1 MLRTVLVVV
10 LFRHVVLRHFL
21 RAHFALVRVRSVFHS
36 AHYPRFERLSFLQQ
50 FVRAFRVG
58 ALNHGNA
65 AKIPALSPAAAAR
78 ARRFNCT
85 VSTLWLPTTTCVWR
99 AGLLRAAGLRAAFCF
114 GAFFFALNFVL
125 AVTFFAPCF
134 AFFTI
139 SVPSAAASLPP
150 APAPVIRTQDAKD
163 AARASKEV
171 QTGFACTNG
180 PGVESCGC
188 AAFAREKS
196 QFIFALPVSPG
207 PQIPPSTEQPP
218 HSAAP
223 RRP

>member
-10 LFRHVVLRHFL
+10 LFRHVVLRHFV

-65 AKIPALSPAAAAR
+65 AKIPAALSR
-78 ARRFNCT
+78 
-85 VSTLWLPTTTCVWR
+85 
-99 AGLLRAAGLRAAFCF
+99 GLRAAFCF

-125 AVTFFAPCF
+125 AVTFFAPRFAFFCF

-196 QFIFALPVSPG
+196 QFIFALPVSQG

-223 RRP
+223 RRPAVRIAAVPRS